1 MFTLNKRILRNE
13 LTGLQRYLSE
23 ILSRTE
29 GQFIHVRP
37 QRRLTGLLG
46 QIWEQVVLP
55 ARSRKSILWS
65 PCNTGPLMLSRQVV
79 TIHDV
84 AALDHPEWLNWKF
97 ALWYTFLLPRLV
109 RRVRAVIAVSE
120 FTKQRLIDTTSIASE
135 KITVIPNGVDSRF
148 RPQSEA
154 AISRMAV
161 ALTLPSRRYVLAVG
175 PLEPRKNIGRL
186 LRAWREAQE
195 AVAGDIWLVIA
206 GDRDR
211 TSMFPG
217 YTGTEILPPRVHLAG
232 HVDEALMPQLYAGA
246 LAFVDVSKYEGFGL
260 PALEAMACGV
270 PVLVSDDSAFPE
282 VVGDAGLYAKA
293 HNISDIREGLV
304 RLLTEPALTATLIA
318 RGLERVKRFTWEQ
331 TAAQTLS
338 LLRRVNHEA

>member
-1 MFTLNKRILRNE
+1 
-13 LTGLQRYLSE
+13 
-23 ILSRTE
+23 
-29 GQFIHVRP
+29 
-37 QRRLTGLLG
+37 
-46 QIWEQVVLP
+46 
-55 ARSRKSILWS
+55 
-65 PCNTGPLMLSRQVV
+65 
-79 TIHDV
+79 
-84 AALDHPEWLNWKF
+84 
-97 ALWYTFLLPRLV
+97 
-109 RRVRAVIAVSE
+109 
-120 FTKQRLIDTTSIASE
+120 
-135 KITVIPNGVDSRF
+135 
-148 RPQSEA
+148 
-154 AISRMAV
+154 
-161 ALTLPSRRYVLAVG
+161 
-175 PLEPRKNIGRL
+175 
-186 LRAWREAQE
+186 
-195 AVAGDIWLVIA
+195 
-206 GDRDR
+206 
-211 TSMFPG
+211 
-217 YTGTEILPPRVHLAG
+217 VHLAG